1 MTAKSTVDNFLSQ
14 RTLALVGASRD
25 PKAFSSTASKEL
37 RAKGVRVIPVNPN
50 ADTIMGE
57 RCYPSLADLPE
68 RVDGALIMTPPGQT
82 EAVVRDAAAA
92 GIEQVWMQQGAESS
106 AAIQF
111 CQENGIS
118 EVHGE
123 CILMFACGRSF
134 PHNMH
139 RWVWGALGKLPK

>member
-1 MTAKSTVDNFLSQ
+1 MLQEIRVRFNPSADDRFRVQFTDAAGIAQGVECEFTPFL
-14 RTLALVGASRD
+14 AEGD
-25 PKAFSSTASKEL
+25 YENL
-37 RAKGVRVIPVNPN
+37 RWYL
-50 ADTIMGE
+50 E
-57 RCYPSLADLPE
+57 EYLDLP
-68 RVDGALIMTPPGQT
+68 DGG
-82 EAVVRDAAAA
+82 AVTRAA